1 MVSPCRGHGS
11 LLHRPRR
18 SLWTE
23 PHCRSTDG
31 PSRSARDCR
40 KSWRRTTVVAAV
52 IQLAVAAMVTAVA
65 ESAVLTTGSLESR
78 FQLRF

>member
-40 KSWRRTTVVAAV
+40 KPWKRAVVAAV

-65 ESAVLTTGSLESR
+65 ETAVLTTGSLESR

>member
-1 MVSPCRGHGS
+1 M
-11 LLHRPRR
+11 
-18 SLWTE
+18 
-23 PHCRSTDG
+23 
-31 PSRSARDCR
+31 
-40 KSWRRTTVVAAV
+40 VAAV